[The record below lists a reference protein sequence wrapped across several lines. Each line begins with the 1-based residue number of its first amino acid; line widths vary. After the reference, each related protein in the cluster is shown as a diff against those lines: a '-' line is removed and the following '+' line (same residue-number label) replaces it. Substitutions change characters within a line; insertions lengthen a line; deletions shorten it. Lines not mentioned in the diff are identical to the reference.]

1 MEGFWNFHNTGS
13 GSFFVAFDVFVSV
26 WASQKSIKCVQI
38 PYVLSKTSLRIL
50 IFLGNCRVHLF
61 RLLFLSILAVL
72 RFSKEANF
80 ALLRLT

>member
-1 MEGFWNFHNTGS
+1 MEGFWNFYNYGS
-13 GSFFVAFDVFVSV
+13 GSYFVAFDGFVSF
-26 WASQKSIKCVQI
+26 WASQKSIKCVQS
-38 PYVLSKTSLRIL
+38 PHVLSKTGLRIL
-50 IFLGNCRVHLF
+50 VFLGNCRVHLY